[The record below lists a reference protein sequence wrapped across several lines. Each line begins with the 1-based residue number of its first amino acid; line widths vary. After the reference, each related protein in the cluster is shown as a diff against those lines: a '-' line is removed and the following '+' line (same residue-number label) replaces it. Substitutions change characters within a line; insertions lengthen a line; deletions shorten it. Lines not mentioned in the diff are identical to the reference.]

1 MPEMTFRTNSKL
13 KTLVGQELI
22 TNNNIAIFELI
33 KNSYD
38 AGATEVDIQFH
49 DFLPKAKGWESS
61 EKSMIKIID
70 NGVGMTVEEVDRYWM
85 ELGNSSKEQNKLL
98 RINSEKMSKIITRFA
113 NGEKGIGRF
122 GVDKIG
128 EELILE
134 SIGQTKLNEK
144 VIVYFEW
151 NKYEDRSKLLQ
162 EIKNEYHIEKLEQ
175 NDQSGLSLTIK
186 KLRDSWGANNIEKL
200 KKDISKFLSPIKD
213 DSDFIITMSFY
224 VNGKMEESIHL
235 KNDTF
240 EHLKCK
246 IEAELASDGI
256 VEISIKIDDE
266 IEHVE
271 RVRVFEKQSP
281 FGCAY
286 VEIYYLDKGEKIS
299 FTRRMGIRP
308 SDYGNIKIFRD
319 KFRIVPYGE
328 PHNDWLEIDKH
339 HAQGMFRSFGTRD
352 LVGNVFLNGEDL
364 LRLDALKEAT
374 DRVGFIEDRP
384 EFEKLKDFLWN
395 LISILED
402 FVFNRIKRQALADY
416 GVVKN
421 ETSDLK
427 VDIDTKVQELKNTI
441 DDLVMNPEDR
451 KVFLDNIAS
460 TEILL
465 NDRIGKIE
473 KAADEIE
480 SKIKIYAQL
489 SNREGILFEMLHS
502 IKNKLVIIQ
511 GQLDYYQIIIEEQ
524 NLDINLSVLRTA
536 YEDIAKLVEG
546 SLDRVNSTKLH
557 KKTEPLKDI
566 IDTIPELY
574 ISYLKQNNIE
584 LDIVYPIEA
593 HNVKVFCARESFLT
607 VFDNLLNNSVKAL
620 DGVVEAKIQIMVKL
634 SERHIEIFFS
644 DNGCG
649 IPKDKYASVFSLWSS
664 GTNGTGIGLASV
676 KENLEDIKGSISIVD
691 IEEEDFTTSFLI
703 KLPRR

>member
-1 MPEMTFRTNSKL
+1 MPELTFRTNSKL

-38 AGATEVDIQFH
+38 AGATEVHIQFH
-49 DFLPKAKGWESS
+49 DFSPISKGWESS

-70 NGVGMTVEEVDRYWM
+70 NGIGMTVEEVDKYWM
-85 ELGNSSKEQNKLL
+85 ELGNSFKENEKLL
-98 RINSEKMSKIITRFA
+98 RIDSEKMGKIITRFA

-144 VIVYFEW
+144 VIVYFDW

-162 EIKNEYHIEKLEQ
+162 EIKNEYHIDMLDDNIE
-175 NDQSGLSLTIK
+175 SGLSLTIK
-186 KLRDSWGANNIEKL
+186 KLRDSWNNANIEKL
-200 KKDISKFLSPIKD
+200 KKDISKFLSPID
-213 DSDFIITMSFY
+213 NESDFIITMSFY
-224 VNGKMEESIHL
+224 IDGKEKESFQL

-246 IEAELASDGI
+246 IEAELESDGI
-256 VEISIKIDDE
+256 AEISIKIDDE
-266 IEHVE
+266 IEHFE
-271 RVRVFEKQSP
+271 RVRIFEKQSP
-281 FGCAY
+281 FGRTF

-328 PHNDWLEIDKH
+328 PHNDWLEIDRH
-339 HAQGMFRSFGTRD
+339 HAQGMFRTFGTRD
-352 LVGNVFLNGEDL
+352 LVGNVFINGEDL
-364 LRLDALKEAT
+364 SRLDALKEAT

-384 EFEKLKDFLWN
+384 EFEILKDFLWN
-395 LISILED
+395 LISIFED
-402 FVFNRIKRQALADY
+402 FIFNRIKKQALADY
-416 GVVKN
+416 GFVKK

-427 VDIDTKVQELKNTI
+427 FDIDTKVKELKDTI
-441 DDLVMNPEDR
+441 DGLVIAPED
-451 KVFLDNIAS
+451 KKIFLDNIAS
-460 TEILL
+460 TEVLL

-473 KAADEIE
+473 KASDEIE
-480 SKIKIYAQL
+480 SKIKIYSQL

-502 IKNKLVIIQ
+502 IKNKLVVIQ
-511 GQLDYYQIIIEEQ
+511 GQLVYYQMIIDEQ
-524 NLDINLSVLRTA
+524 NLDIDLSVLYTL

-546 SLDRVNSTKLH
+546 ALDRVNSTKLH
-557 KKTEPLKDI
+557 KKNEILKDI
-566 IDTIPELY
+566 IDRISEQY
-574 ISYLKQNNIE
+574 KSYLEQNGIR
-584 LDIVYPIEA
+584 LDIVYPKEIDK
-593 HNVKVFCARESFLT
+593 VRVFCARESVLT
-607 VFDNLLNNSVKAL
+607 VFDNLLSNSVKAL
-620 DGVVEAKIQIMVKL
+620 DGVVGAKIQIMVKL
-634 SERHIEIFFS
+634 SDRDIKIYFS

-664 GTNGTGIGLASV
+664 GTSGTGIGLASV
-676 KENLEDIKGSISIVD
+676 KENLTDIKGTIHLVD
-691 IEEEDFTTSFLI
+691 IEEGDFSTSFLI

>member
-1 MPEMTFRTNSKL
+1 MAEFTFRTNSKL

-49 DFLPKAKGWESS
+49 DFLFVDKGWKSS

-70 NGVGMTVEEVDRYWM
+70 NGIGMTVEEVDKYWM
-85 ELGNSSKEQNKLL
+85 ELGNSSKEKNKLL
-98 RINSEKMSKIITRFA
+98 RLDSKKMGELITRFA

-134 SIGQTKLNEK
+134 SIGRSKLNEK
-144 VIVYFEW
+144 VIVYFDW
-151 NKYEDRSKLLQ
+151 NKYDDRSKLLQ
-162 EIKNEYHIEKLEQ
+162 EIKNEYYIEFLEQ
-175 NDQSGLSLTIK
+175 NISSGLSLTIK
-186 KLRDSWGANNIEKL
+186 KLRDDCENNNIEKL
-200 KKDISKFLSPIKD
+200 KKDISKFLSPIED
-213 DSDFIITMSFY
+213 ESDFKIKISFY
-224 VNGKMEESIHL
+224 VEGKVKESIHL

-246 IEAELASDGI
+246 IEAELGSDGI
-256 VEISIKIDDE
+256 AEISIKIDDE
-266 IEHVE
+266 IEYFE
-271 RVRVFEKQSP
+271 RIQIFEKQSP
-281 FGCAY
+281 FGRTF

-339 HAQGMFRSFGTRD
+339 HAQGMFRTFGTRD
-352 LVGNVFLNGEDL
+352 LVGNVFLDGKGL
-364 LRLDALKEAT
+364 SRLDALKEAT

-384 EFEKLKDFLWN
+384 EFESLKDFLWN
-395 LISILED
+395 LISMFENFI
-402 FVFNRIKRQALADY
+402 FNRIKKQALDGY
-416 GVVKN
+416 DTVKK

-427 VDIDTKVQELKNTI
+427 VDIDTKVKELKDTI
-441 DDLVMNPEDR
+441 DGLVIAPED
-451 KVFLDNIAS
+451 KKIFLDNIAS
-460 TEILL
+460 TEVLL
-465 NDRIGKIE
+465 NDRIDKIE
-473 KAADEIE
+473 KASDKIE
-480 SKIKIYAQL
+480 SKIKIYSQL

-502 IKNKLVIIQ
+502 IKNKLAVLQ
-511 GQLDYYQIIIEEQ
+511 GQLIYYQMIIEEK
-524 NLDINLSVLRTA
+524 NLGIDLSILYTL

-557 KKTEPLKDI
+557 KKNEILNDI
-566 IDTIPELY
+566 IDRISEQY
-574 ISYLKQNNIE
+574 KSYLHQKNISLE
-584 LDIVYPIEA
+584 IICPKEID
-593 HNVKVFCARESFLT
+593 HVKVFCARESLLT

-620 DGVVEAKIQIMVKL
+620 KGVDNAKIRIMIQL
-634 SERHIEIFFS
+634 NDQEIAIYFS

-664 GTNGTGIGLASV
+664 ETSGTGIGLASV
-676 KENLEDIKGSISIVD
+676 KENLADIKGTIHLVD
-691 IEEEDFTTSFLI
+691 IEEDDFSTSFLI
-703 KLPRR
+703 KMPRR

>member
-1 MPEMTFRTNSKL
+1 MAEFTFRTNSKL

-49 DFLPKAKGWESS
+49 DFLFVDKGWKSS

-70 NGVGMTVEEVDRYWM
+70 NGIGMTVEEVDKYWM
-85 ELGNSSKEQNKLL
+85 ELGNSSKEKNKLL
-98 RINSEKMSKIITRFA
+98 RMDSKKMGELITRFA

-134 SIGQTKLNEK
+134 SIGRSKLNEK
-144 VIVYFEW
+144 VIVYFDW
-151 NKYEDRSKLLQ
+151 NKYDDRSKLLQ
-162 EIKNEYHIEKLEQ
+162 EIKNEYYIEFLEQ
-175 NDQSGLSLTIK
+175 NISSGLSLTIK
-186 KLRDSWGANNIEKL
+186 KLRDDWENNNIEKL
-200 KKDISKFLSPIKD
+200 KKDISKFLSPIED
-213 DSDFIITMSFY
+213 ESDFKIKISFY
-224 VNGKMEESIHL
+224 VEGEVKESIHL

-246 IEAELASDGI
+246 IEAELRSDGI
-256 VEISIKIDDE
+256 AEISIKIDDE
-266 IEHVE
+266 IEYFE
-271 RVRVFEKQSP
+271 RVQIFEKQSP
-281 FGCAY
+281 FGRTF

-328 PHNDWLEIDKH
+328 PHNDWLEIDRH
-339 HAQGMFRSFGTRD
+339 HAQGMFRTFGTRD
-352 LVGNVFLNGEDL
+352 LVGNVFLDGKDL
-364 LRLDALKEAT
+364 SRLDALKEAT
-374 DRVGFIEDRP
+374 DRVGFIEDRT
-384 EFEKLKDFLWN
+384 EFELLKDFLWK
-395 LISILED
+395 LISMFENFI
-402 FVFNRIKRQALADY
+402 FNRIKKQALDGY
-416 GVVKN
+416 DTVKK

-427 VDIDTKVQELKNTI
+427 VDIDTKVKELKDTI
-441 DDLVMNPEDR
+441 DGLVIAPED
-451 KVFLDNIAS
+451 KKIFLDNIAS
-460 TEILL
+460 TEVLL

-473 KAADEIE
+473 KASDEIE
-480 SKIKIYAQL
+480 SKIKIYSQL

-502 IKNKLVIIQ
+502 IKNKLVIIH
-511 GQLDYYQIIIEEQ
+511 GQLIYYQMIIEEK
-524 NLDINLSVLRTA
+524 NLDIDLSVLYTL

-557 KKTEPLKDI
+557 KKNEILNDI
-566 IDTIPELY
+566 IDRISEQY
-574 ISYLKQNNIE
+574 KSYLHQKNISFE
-584 LDIVYPIEA
+584 IICPKETD
-593 HNVKVFCARESFLT
+593 HVKVFCARESLLT

-620 DGVVEAKIQIMVKL
+620 EGVENAKIRIMIQL
-634 SERHIEIFFS
+634 NNQEIEIYFS

-664 GTNGTGIGLASV
+664 GTSGTGIGLASV
-676 KENLEDIKGSISIVD
+676 KENLKDIKGTIHLVD
-691 IEEEDFTTSFLI
+691 IEEDDFSTSFLI